1 MLRAWF
7 QKLKSFL
14 IGYTFTCS
22 QSDNSLFI
30 FKSKGIIIYLMVYVD
45 DIILTGNSPAALQSL
60 ITALNSEFSL
70 KDLGTLNFFL
80 GIEVTTSPTSLHLSQ
95 H

>member
-1 MLRAWF
+1 
-7 QKLKSFL
+7 
-14 IGYTFTCS
+14 
-22 QSDNSLFI
+22 
-30 FKSKGIIIYLMVYVD
+30 MVYVD

-80 GIEVTTSPTSLHLSQ
+80 GIEITTSPTSLHLSQ